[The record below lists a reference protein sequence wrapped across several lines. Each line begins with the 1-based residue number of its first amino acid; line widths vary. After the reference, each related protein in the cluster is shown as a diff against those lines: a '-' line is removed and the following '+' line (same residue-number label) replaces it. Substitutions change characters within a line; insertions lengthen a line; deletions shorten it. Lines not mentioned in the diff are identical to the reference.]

1 MTSLQQVNFYQLVQ
15 VAMKVERFETSG
27 KEKFRKKKFSRG
39 VLPPKGKELG
49 NPQLNQC
56 TTRLEEVEGK
66 GLIWHLVL
74 VEALQSDKRKD
85 SNARTVTNVILVFVE
100 R

>member
-1 MTSLQQVNFYQLVQ
+1 
-15 VAMKVERFETSG
+15 MKVERFETSS
-27 KEKFRKKKFSRG
+27 KEKFQKKFSRE

-56 TTRLEEVEGK
+56 TTRLQEVEGK

-74 VEALQSDKRKD
+74 VEACKSDKRKD
-85 SNARTVTNVILVFVE
+85 PNARIVTNVILVFVE